1 MEQLTAFRVTA
12 LVMEGFK
19 CFADP
24 IKFEFGNLTSITGHN
39 AQGKSS
45 IADAIAFAITG
56 VPFFG
61 GTRIDRLY
69 HGEGKYIRVRLELLD
84 GEGKPHVLDRR
95 RSDDRM
101 EIAFDGVMTT
111 QNNLTMLFGE
121 RDVFL
126 SIFNPLY
133 FIQVLGRDGRNLL
146 ERYLPAIPH
155 EKVLEALS
163 EPVRT
168 QLDGVDFLSAEACL
182 KEARAE
188 VKELERDCTYL
199 EGQRDLLKTQ
209 ADGGR
214 MTLLAKQNEYQ
225 TIKERIAA
233 LETKKQTGFDGRDL
247 KEQLADLYARYEEL
261 QREAAAPPPAST
273 LDGPIQETAQALER
287 RRAEAYQPKYAEPIA
302 QAQAQI
308 EALRTELARQ
318 TRILQGLAPGVQC
331 PMCKQVVTQETLPA
345 VRKEFEQSAAGI
357 RYKGREKTAQ
367 LAEIQELEQKAR
379 ETFEQFQRDD
389 VVKLE
394 AQLTGLKTQ
403 KEQAEAQAAKE
414 AGQRQAQL
422 TEIRGQIQSIEMD
435 LETGMLTGEE
445 LMELTRAKEQETILS
460 AEIAA
465 LSDQVEAADVD
476 DKAAALE
483 EMRRQIKE
491 KGILVSNLLL
501 YISKRAELV
510 LESLSMNKV
519 AIQLYDV
526 VKATGEA
533 KDAFKFTYDG
543 RPYTELSTSEQIK
556 AGLEVSQL
564 MMRLTNRAYPVF
576 IDNGES
582 VPVIDNIRPAG
593 QVLLSQVVKG
603 APLEVRSLDASA
615 AGKAA

>member
-1 MEQLTAFRVTA
+1 MEQLTAFRITA
-12 LVMEGFK
+12 LTMEGFK
-19 CFADP
+19 CFAEP
-24 IKFEFGNLTSITGHN
+24 VKFEFGSLTSIAGHN

-69 HGEGKYIRVRLELLD
+69 HGEGKYIRIRLELLD

-133 FIQVLGRDGRNLL
+133 FIQVLGREGRNLL

-155 EKVLEALS
+155 EKVMEALS
-163 EPVRT
+163 EPVRA
-168 QLDGVDFLSAEACL
+168 QLAEVDFLSAEACL
-182 KEARAE
+182 KETRAE

-199 EGQRDLLKTQ
+199 EGQCDLLRSQ

-214 MTLLAKQNEYQ
+214 MTLLAKQNEHQ
-225 TIKERIAA
+225 ALTGRIAE
-233 LETKKQTGFDGRDL
+233 LETKRQTGFDGRDL

-273 LDGPIQETAQALER
+273 LDAAIQEAAQALER
-287 RRAEAYQPKYAEPIA
+287 RRAETYQPKYAEPTA
-302 QAQAQI
+302 QAQARI
-308 EALRTELARQ
+308 EALRKELARQ
-318 TRILQGLAPGVQC
+318 TRILQGLTPGVQC

-345 VRKEFEQSAAGI
+345 VKREFEQSAAAI
-357 RYKGREKTAQ
+357 RAQGREQTAQ
-367 LAEIQELEQKAR
+367 LAELQELERKTK

-389 VVKLE
+389 LAKLD
-394 AQLTGLKTQ
+394 AQLTGLRNQ
-403 KEQAEAQAAKE
+403 KEQAQARAAKE
-414 AGQRQAQL
+414 AGERQAQL
-422 TEIRGQIQSIEMD
+422 AQLHGQIQSMELD

-445 LMELTRAKEQETILS
+445 LTELTQAKEREPVLS

-465 LSDQVEAADVD
+465 LAAQVEAADAD
-476 DKAAALE
+476 EKSAALE
-483 EMRRQIKE
+483 EMRQKIKE
-491 KGILVSNLLL
+491 KGGLVSGLLF
-501 YISKRAELV
+501 YISKRVELV

-519 AIQLYDV
+519 AIQLYSV

-533 KDAFKFTYDG
+533 KDDFKFTYDG
-543 RPYTELSTSEQIK
+543 RTYTELSTSEQIK

-564 MMRLTNRAYPVF
+564 MMRLTNRTYPVY
-576 IDNGES
+576 IDNSES
-582 VPVIDNIRPAG
+582 VPVIDNVRPAG
-593 QVLLSQVVKG
+593 QVFLSQVVKG
-603 APLEVRSLDASA
+603 APLEVRSLDAPA